1 MESNEFNKMLKVAND
16 LLGNEWIILYVN
28 VELSTYELRAYTDD
42 SMCVIIVEKD
52 DFEHPLVLYYD
63 YRKEK

>member
-1 MESNEFNKMLKVAND
+1 MESNDFNKMVVLANE

-28 VELSTYELRAYTDD
+28 VELSAYELRAYTDE
-42 SMCVIIVEKD
+42 SMCIIIVEND

>member
-28 VELSTYELRAYTDD
+28 EELSTYGLRAYTVIK
-42 SMCVIIVEKD
+42 CV
-52 DFEHPLVLYYD
+52 
-63 YRKEK
+63 

>member
-1 MESNEFNKMLKVAND
+1 MKSNEFNKMLKVAND

-28 VELSTYELRAYTDD
+28 VELSAYELRAYTDD
-42 SMCVIIVEKD
+42 SMCVIIVEND
-52 DFEHPLVLYYD
+52 DFEHPLDLYYD